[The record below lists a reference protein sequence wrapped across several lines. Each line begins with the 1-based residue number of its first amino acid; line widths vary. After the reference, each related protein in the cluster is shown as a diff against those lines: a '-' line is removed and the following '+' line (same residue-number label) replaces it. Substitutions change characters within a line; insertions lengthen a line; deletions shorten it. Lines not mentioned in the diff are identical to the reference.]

1 MEIHELKFFLMWKMS
16 KNELLFDK
24 IGHWQYK
31 DKLFIS
37 PRVGVPGF
45 IEEAETG
52 HVLYRQDR
60 Q

>member
-1 MEIHELKFFLMWKMS
+1 MWKMS